1 MQIKRNVTA
10 KKGSCQTASHDSS
23 SIYAKW
29 DNCMIGMEFRFINKD
44 DWYLHKIVAEV
55 YKNGTHGGNTV

>member
-1 MQIKRNVTA
+1 MPIKRNVTA
-10 KKGSCQTASHDSS
+10 KKGSCKTASHNSS

-29 DNCMIGMEFRFINKD
+29 DNCMIGMEFAFLDNG
-44 DWYLHKIVAEV
+44 DWFLDKIVAEV